1 MNAIRTGVL
10 ILLSLMGL
18 HAVADSDNPP
28 NFLVIVVDDLGFSD
42 LGAFGGEIETPNL
55 DDLALSGVRLTGFH
69 TESAC
74 APTRAM
80 LLTGNYSHRAGLGNM
95 PESMQ
100 ANQVGRPGY
109 EGYLRQDVATLA
121 ERLVAIGYRT
131 LLSGKWHLGAQPEQD
146 PHARGFQHSFAMLHC
161 CHNHFGIGISS
172 DPTQMS
178 GYREN
183 GVAVEVL
190 PENFYSTDYFAD
202 KLIEQLQASKNGPS
216 GDAPFF
222 AYLAFTAPHAPLQA
236 PEETIRKYSGVY
248 DDGYEVLRERRLLRQ
263 VELGLLGSDVVP
275 HQMVDAPAW
284 DELSDDEKRISA
296 REMEIY
302 AAMVDRLDQA
312 VGRVLDALRESG
324 ELDDTVIVFLSD
336 NGAEARYV
344 HYGPAPTLAD
354 LDRMGSADGYVHY
367 GPGWA
372 QASTAPSWRF
382 KSFATEGG
390 TRSVAFIAGPVVKR
404 PGSIASA
411 YTNVM
416 DIVPTV
422 LELAGTPI
430 QNDRLGE
437 RTVQPVDGL
446 SWTELLK
453 TGSVVYPQGR
463 AVGSELFGSRSLR
476 RGDWKLTDIGDGRWR
491 LFNIAGDPGETAD
504 LSAEEPALKLEL
516 IDAWKAHAAD
526 VGVVLPDPPLHP
538 NKPNVWDP

>member
-1 MNAIRTGVL
+1 MNIIRAGAL
-10 ILLSLMGL
+10 ILLSLVGP
-18 HAVADSDNPP
+18 HTVADNGKSP
-28 NFLVIVVDDLGFSD
+28 NFLIIVADDLGFSD
-42 LGAFGGEIETPNL
+42 LGAFGGEIDTPNL
-55 DDLALSGVRLTGFH
+55 DSLALAGVRLTGFH

-100 ANQVGRPGY
+100 ENQVDQPGY
-109 EGYLRQDVATLA
+109 EGHLRQDVATLA
-121 ERLVAIGYRT
+121 ERLAAIGYRT

-161 CHNHFGIGISS
+161 CHNHFGIGISP
-172 DPTQMS
+172 DPSQMS

-183 GVAVEVL
+183 GTAVKVL
-190 PENFYSTDYFAD
+190 PENFYSSDYFAD
-202 KLIEQLQASKNGPS
+202 KLIAQLQASKNGAL
-216 GDAPFF
+216 GNAPFF

-236 PEETIRKYSGVY
+236 PKETIRKYSGVY

-263 VELGLLGSDVVP
+263 VELGLLSPYVAP

-284 DELSDDEKRISA
+284 GELSEAEKRISA

-324 ELDDTVIVFLSD
+324 ELDDTLIVFLSD

-344 HYGPAPTLAD
+344 HYGPKPTLAD
-354 LDRMGSADGYVHY
+354 LDQMGSADGYVHY

-390 TRSVAFIAGPVVKR
+390 IRSVAFIAGPAVKR
-404 PGSIASA
+404 PGSIVSA

-422 LELAGTPI
+422 LELAGAPLETE
-430 QNDRLGE
+430 QLGE
-437 RTVQPVDGL
+437 RAVRPVDGL
-446 SWTELLK
+446 SWTELLR
-453 TGSVVYPQGR
+453 TGSAVYPKDR

-476 RGDWKLTDIGDGRWR
+476 RGDWKLTDIGDGHWR
-491 LFNIAGDPGETAD
+491 LFNIAVDPGETVD
-504 LSAEEPALKLEL
+504 LSTEEPILKGEL
-516 IDAWKAHAAD
+516 MDAWKAHAAD
-526 VGVVLPDPPLHP
+526 VGVILPDPPLHP
-538 NKPNVWDP
+538 NKPDAWDP